1 MGGAGRPDHW
11 TTVMGMGRASVS
23 AVQNKSE
30 GPSRN
35 TQKFHLLKY
44 VKKKDFLNK

>member
-11 TTVMGMGRASVS
+11 TTVMGMGRALVS
-23 AVQNKSE
+23 AAQNKSE

-44 VKKKDFLNK
+44 VIKRIS

>member
-11 TTVMGMGRASVS
+11 TIVMGMGRALVS
-23 AVQNKSE
+23 AAQNKSE

-35 TQKFHLLKY
+35 TKVSL
-44 VKKKDFLNK
+44 VKVCYKKDFLHK

>member
-30 GPSRN
+30 GREEGRC
-35 TQKFHLLKY
+35 TQDSVDH
-44 VKKKDFLNK
+44 